1 MSTTTYDFD
10 SGYSAGALNGQN
22 GWTADLSAD
31 YNVSTIQKYS
41 GTQSVRRKVGGGWSS
56 AQHALPSTPTGA
68 MSFRWR
74 TVGTHAD
81 PFRGL
86 QFAVQQGT
94 TSILNIGTKNTNTFR
109 IEGATGADLGS
120 FSTNT
125 WYLVEFEWDYATQKI
140 RGRFN
145 GGSWSSW
152 LNPTVSITAVTKVI
166 FLSLNS
172 EFYIDDIVFTTPD
185 TATKAGILLALI

>member
-1 MSTTTYDFD
+1 MSTTIFNFD
-10 SGYSAGALNGQN
+10 SGYSAGAINGQN
-22 GWTADLSAD
+22 GWVADLSAD
-31 YNVSTIQKYS
+31 FDISSTQKYS
-41 GTQSVRRKVGGGWSS
+41 GTYSVRRKVGGGWSS
-56 AQHALPSTPTGA
+56 CRHDMPSAPTGSL
-68 MSFRWR
+68 SFRWR

-125 WYLVEFEWDYATQKI
+125 WYLCECEWDYATQKI

-152 LNPTVSITAVTKVI
+152 LNPTVSITAIDRLI

-172 EFYIDDIVFTTPD
+172 EFYIDDIVYTVPE
-185 TATKAGILLALI
+185 TAIKAGLLLAII

>member
-1 MSTTTYDFD
+1 MSTTLYNFD

-31 YNVSTIQKYS
+31 FDVSTIQKYS
-41 GTQSVRRKVGGGWSS
+41 GTQSVRRKVGGTWSS
-56 AQHALPSTPTGA
+56 AQHSMPSAPTGSL
-68 MSFRWR
+68 SFRWR
-74 TVGTHAD
+74 TVGTHSN

-86 QFAVQQGT
+86 QFAVRTGT
-94 TSILNIGTKNTNTFR
+94 TSLFNIGTKNTNTFR

-125 WYLVEFEWDYATQKI
+125 WYLVECEWDYATQKI

-152 LNPTVSITAVTKVI
+152 LNPSASWTAVDGIV
-166 FLSLNS
+166 FLSLS
-172 EFYIDDIVFTTPD
+172 QEFFIDDITYIVPEN
-185 TATKAGILLALI
+185 ATKAGILLALI